1 MVNKMRK
8 NERFKIIQ
16 MYTEEIFVYR
26 FHALKNV
33 HIQYMFNI
41 RCMLNSP
48 RRTESTKDNHCDIF
62 FYFEVNSHFFIDA
75 VGSSHLLY
83 VINMPL
89 YFNTYTCHL
98 IIIFDGK
105 WPIFLGIG

>member
-26 FHALKNV
+26 FHILKNV
-33 HIQYMFNI
+33 NMQNMFNI

-48 RRTESTKDNHCDIF
+48 RRTESTK
-62 FYFEVNSHFFIDA
+62 A
-75 VGSSHLLY
+75 
-83 VINMPL
+83 
-89 YFNTYTCHL
+89 
-98 IIIFDGK
+98 
-105 WPIFLGIG
+105 